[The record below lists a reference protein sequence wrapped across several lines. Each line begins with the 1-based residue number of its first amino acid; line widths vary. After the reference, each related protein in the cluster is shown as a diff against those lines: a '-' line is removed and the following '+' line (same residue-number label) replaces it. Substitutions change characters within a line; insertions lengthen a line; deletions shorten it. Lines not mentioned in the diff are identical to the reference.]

1 MIEAFWT
8 ALVALFVTVDPLG
21 LVPIFVALTPGLD
34 QALRAAIARRAVLL
48 AGAVLTLFALAGE
61 AVLAWLGIG
70 MPAFRVAGGLFLFLL
85 ALEMVFERR
94 GPRRSGSAE
103 GVADDRR
110 GADLAVFPVGIP
122 LIAGPAAITTTILV
136 ADRVGGTAT
145 GRLAVLLAV
154 LVTMAITWLALL
166 LAGRLARIAGPTLI
180 GVASRLLGLLLGALA
195 AQYVLDGLSAGFVR

>member
-8 ALVALFVTVDPLG
+8 TLVALFVTVDPLG

-48 AGAVLTLFALAGE
+48 AGMVLALFALAGE

-154 LVTMAITWLALL
+154 LVTMAVTWLALL
-166 LAGRLARIAGPTLI
+166 AAGRLARVAGPTLI
-180 GVASRLLGLLLGALA
+180 GVASRLFGLLLGALA